1 MAESATVVPQPMEVH
16 MSTTEVAS
24 ASLREA
30 NMARLFLTRGLVAIA
45 WAAIFAAAS
54 NSLMTDVTVGV
65 GVLLVLYP
73 LIDVVASVTDAR
85 SQHGSA
91 RRLLLIDAAVSA
103 AAAVALGV
111 AAAGSVAGVLAVF
124 GVWAGV
130 TGAAQLVVA
139 RRRRALLGHQWPML
153 VAGGASVIAG
163 VAYVIA
169 AAGGNPKLGWL
180 VFYTATGGL
189 EFVIQA
195 WLLARRRRGLI
206 TASADPE
213 HKLTSAGLTVDSL
226 SLEPHTAG

>member
-1 MAESATVVPQPMEVH
+1 MEVH

-24 ASLREA
+24 ASPREA
-30 NMARLFLTRGLVAIA
+30 NTARLFLTRGFVAIA

-54 NSLMTDVTVGV
+54 NSLTTAVTVGV

-91 RRLLLIDAAVSA
+91 RLLLLINAAVSA

-111 AAAGSVAGVLAVF
+111 AAAGSVADVLAVF
-124 GVWAGV
+124 GVWVGV

-153 VAGGASVIAG
+153 IAGGASVIAG

-189 EFVIQA
+189 ELGA
-195 WLLARRRRGLI
+195 AR
-206 TASADPE
+206 
-213 HKLTSAGLTVDSL
+213 
-226 SLEPHTAG
+226 LE